1 MRIKKF
7 RQSSSLFIGK
17 NAKHSSKC
25 RLRHFFINLLGIL
38 CALAIAFSG
47 MFLVQGRLIG
57 EQDRLLSGGGLVE
70 LPQIETAGAVEVGD
84 AFGLNQLAEEELL
97 QLVYSV
103 EQKGEIRP
111 HEPLQGQLTMIQAMD
126 CGVVWLEEFFLPH
139 FGLYDLLSGEYRTS
153 CYLWAPETAG
163 QDIEAAPWLSCWT
176 VSVSNR
182 NIDATLTL
190 SAVSGQVLDA
200 SVSCSAPVSYQD
212 GDSLMTLLGDYAFS
226 FDLEEDYTLIYGGET
241 DSGAK
246 KLPWY
251 QSIGT
256 EGLYAAIQADNIVV
270 SVADSDTYPLY
281 QEFFNVHLYLCS
293 KSFVAPFVH

>member
-7 RQSSSLFIGK
+7 RQSGSLFIGK

-47 MFLVQGRLIG
+47 LFLVQGRLIG
-57 EQDRLLSGGGLVE
+57 EQDKLLAGGGLME
-70 LPQIETAGAVEVGD
+70 LPQIETTGTVETED
-84 AFGLNQLAEEELL
+84 AYALNQLEEEELL
-97 QLVYSV
+97 QLVYSL

-126 CGVVWLEEFFLPH
+126 CWEVWLEEFFLPH
-139 FGLYDLLSGEYRTS
+139 FGLNDLLSGEYRIS

-163 QDIEAAPWLSCWT
+163 QDIEAAPWFSCWT

-182 NIDATLTL
+182 NINATLTL

-200 SVSCSAPVSYQD
+200 SVSCSVPVPYQD

-256 EGLYAAIQADNIVV
+256 EGLYAAIQADNIAV
-270 SVADSDTYPLY
+270 SIAGSNTYPLY

-293 KSFVAPFVH
+293 EPVAASVVY

>member
-7 RQSSSLFIGK
+7 RQSGPGK
-17 NAKHSSKC
+17 SG
-25 RLRHFFINLLGIL
+25 RLFINLLGIL

-47 MFLVQGRLIG
+47 LFLVQGRLIG
-57 EQDRLLSGGGLVE
+57 EQDKFLAGGGLVE

-84 AFGLNQLAEEELL
+84 TLGLNQLAEEELL
-97 QLVYSV
+97 QLVYSL

-111 HEPLQGQLTMIQAMD
+111 HEPLQEQLTMIQAMD

-139 FGLYDLLSGEYRTS
+139 FGLYDFLSGEYRTS

-163 QDIEAAPWLSCWT
+163 QDIEASPWLSCWT
-176 VSVSNR
+176 VSISNR

-226 FDLEEDYTLIYGGET
+226 FDLEEDYTLICSGET
-241 DSGAK
+241 DSGEK

-251 QSIGT
+251 QSIGK
-256 EGLYAAIQADNIVV
+256 EGIYAAIQADNIVV
-270 SVADSDTYPLY
+270 SVADSDTNSLY

-293 KSFVAPFVH
+293 ELFAAPIAH

>member
-1 MRIKKF
+1 MKVKKF
-7 RQSSSLFIGK
+7 RQSESEKSGSI
-17 NAKHSSKC
+17 
-25 RLRHFFINLLGIL
+25 FINLLGVL

-47 MFLVQGRLIG
+47 LFLVQGRLLG
-57 EQDRLLSGGGLVE
+57 EQDKLLAGGGLVE

-84 AFGLNQLAEEELL
+84 AFVLNQLAEEELL
-97 QLVYSV
+97 QLVYSL
-103 EQKGEIRP
+103 EQKGEVRP

-126 CGVVWLEEFFLPH
+126 CGEVWLEEFFLPH
-139 FGLYDLLSGEYRTS
+139 FGLNDLFSGEYKIS
-153 CYLWAPETAG
+153 CYLWTPETAG
-163 QDIEAAPWLSCWT
+163 QDMEAAPWFSCWT

-182 NIDATLTL
+182 NIDASLTL

-200 SVSCSAPVSYQD
+200 SVSCSAPVPYQD
-212 GDSLMTLLGDYAFS
+212 RDSLMTLLEDYAFS
-226 FDLEEDYTLIYGGET
+226 FGLEEDYTLIYSGET

-251 QSIGT
+251 QSIGMN
-256 EGLYAAIQADNIVV
+256 GLYAAIQADNIVV

-293 KSFVAPFVH
+293 EPVAAPFAH